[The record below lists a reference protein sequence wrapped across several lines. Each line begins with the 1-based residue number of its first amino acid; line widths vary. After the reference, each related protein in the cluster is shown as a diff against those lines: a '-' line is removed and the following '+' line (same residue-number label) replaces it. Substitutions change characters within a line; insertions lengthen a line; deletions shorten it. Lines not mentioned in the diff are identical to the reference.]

1 MLHAAQDP
9 DSQVFIKE
17 ALFPYILCNYIA
29 EPISQAQQGLAVQ
42 KEPRQSCGGQD
53 HHGLQPQH
61 TRSLQA
67 GNPRASASKES
78 TAYAPLVGCEGSGSH
93 RFEKLPTHR
102 PFTAHK
108 RGLLTSP
115 ESRLGQDV
123 LRPQPC
129 ENHSAI
135 FNEKLHRRPTNPN
148 TGSFLKQLNH
158 LFDVKKK
165 RSDKKEKEAPHV
177 TSQSSS
183 TKQTAL

>member
-1 MLHAAQDP
+1 M
-9 DSQVFIKE
+9 FIKE
-17 ALFPYILCNYIA
+17 ALFPYILCNCIA
-29 EPISQAQQGLAVQ
+29 EPISQAHTGTSSSEGTQTAMRKAGSSRAAAAAHTQPPGWESTSICQQG
-42 KEPRQSCGGQD
+42 G
-53 HHGLQPQH
+53 
-61 TRSLQA
+61 
-67 GNPRASASKES
+67 

-135 FNEKLHRRPTNPN
+135 FNEKLHRRPTNLN
-148 TGSFLKQLNH
+148 TGLFLKQLNH